1 MAKTQARLTK
11 RERKEKFGKGP
22 SGTPSNTNAGGSHIH
37 CISCG
42 RHIDPPEF
50 ERALPSATW
59 LTCEHGSRFAAC
71 TKCEDDARARLE
83 EHDRTGQPPRIAAVW
98 H

>member
-1 MAKTQARLTK
+1 MAKTEKRLTK

-22 SGTPSNTNAGGSHIH
+22 AGAAPQTQQHIH

-42 RHIDPPEF
+42 RHIDPSELT
-50 ERALPSATW
+50 RALPAATW

-71 TKCEDDARARLE
+71 NGCTTDAQARLD
-83 EHDRTGQPPRIAAVW
+83 EHDRTGNPPRITEAW